1 MICRNEL
8 ATKLARPRVYVE
20 QDEAIWRQVEKGDGS
35 DDRIVQEKD
44 GAVNI
49 ERV

>member
-1 MICRNEL
+1 L
-8 ATKLARPRVYVE
+8 ATGLARPRVYVE
-20 QDEAIWRQVEKGDGS
+20 QDAEIWRQVEKGDGS
-35 DDRIVQEKD
+35 DDGVVVSEKD

>member
-8 ATKLARPRVYVE
+8 ATGLARPRVYVE
-20 QDEAIWRQVEKGDGS
+20 QDEEIWRKVEKGDGS
-35 DDRIVQEKD
+35 DERIDGEKD
-44 GAVNI
+44 RAINI